1 MTRFGRRPLRVTTY
15 AVTLDA
21 RGYVIPGREI
31 ATAPRRR
38 VVARTG
44 PKSLRYAVVES
55 WRRGRTVLVTGTD
68 AAPYFVSV
76 WR

>member
-1 MTRFGRRPLRVTTY
+1 MTRFGRRPLRVSTY
-15 AVTLDA
+15 TVRLDA
-21 RGYVIPGREI
+21 RGYVIPGRMV
-31 ATAPRRR
+31 ATRLRRQ

-44 PKSLRYAVVES
+44 PKALRYAVVES

-68 AAPYFVSV
+68 SAPYFVSV